1 MDFNHKWGTVLLNA
15 TLGSGYVTLI
25 LLMIQWVSTD
35 KTGIIGFLVSIG
47 LLVIITL
54 AWTLLDR
61 KKYDHHKRHQIIK
74 QIDG

>member
-15 TLGSGYVTLI
+15 TLGGGYVTLI

-35 KTGIIGFLVSIG
+35 KTGIIGFFVSIG

-61 KKYDHHKRHQIIK
+61 KKYVSSQTTPNN
-74 QIDG
+74 